1 MPLCMQND
9 MPWLFTFLI
18 VESAYN
24 EINNLDLFKK
34 FKEKLFVGMDHWT
47 FQSRLCTCL
56 VRGHM
61 QLRI

>member
-47 FQSRLCTCL
+47 F
-56 VRGHM
+56 V
-61 QLRI
+61 